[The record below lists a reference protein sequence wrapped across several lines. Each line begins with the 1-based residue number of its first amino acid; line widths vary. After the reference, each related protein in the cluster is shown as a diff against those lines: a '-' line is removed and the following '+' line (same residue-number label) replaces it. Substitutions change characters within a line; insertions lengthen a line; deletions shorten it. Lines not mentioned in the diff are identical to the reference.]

1 MGYLTLIGTKKGLFT
16 ATSDDRR
23 SWVLKGPH
31 ALDADGF
38 TAVAEIYALA
48 ADPRS
53 GSILVGAE
61 SPHFGPS
68 VWRSDDLA
76 ATWHEPEAAPLAF
89 PQDLPYRP
97 LDFSEAPG
105 VDQPDTDRTNTVK
118 RIWQLAFG
126 AQDGR
131 VWAGVEPTSLWRS
144 DDGGRSFTFNRALWE
159 HPDHETWGPGGGGAA
174 VHTIVPD
181 PADPEALTIAMSA
194 GGIYQTADDGRTWK
208 GVTKGITVDYGPDP
222 EPASGQC
229 IHKVARDAG
238 GAFFVQSHGPAYR
251 SSDPEAGWTNISAAL
266 PSNFGFHITAHPSRP
281 GVAMAYPVSDA
292 MDRFPPGH
300 RISAWRTDDAGDTWR
315 PWGTGLPAEEYFGI
329 VLRDAAC
336 HDNAADPAWYF
347 GTRCGDVWAASDS
360 DGTWHQ
366 VAAHL
371 PDVLCVRAMATAE

>member
-1 MGYLTLIGTKKGLFT
+1 MGYLALIGTKKGLFT

-23 SWVLKGPH
+23 SWQLKGPH

-38 TAVAEIYALA
+38 TAVSEIYATA
-48 ADPRS
+48 CDPETGR
-53 GSILVGAE
+53 ILVGAE

-68 VWRSDDLA
+68 IWRSDDLA
-76 ATWHEPEAAPLAF
+76 ATWHEPETAPLAF

-97 LDFSEAPG
+97 LDFSESAG
-105 VDQPDTDRTNTVK
+105 VDRPDSDQTNTVK
-118 RIWQLAFG
+118 RIWQLTFG
-126 AQDGR
+126 VQPGR

-144 DDGGRSFTFNRALWE
+144 DDGGQTFTFNQALWD
-159 HPDHETWGPGGGGAA
+159 HPEHETWASGGGGPA

-181 PADPEALTIAMSA
+181 PTDPDTLTIAMSS
-194 GGIYQTADDGRTWK
+194 GGIYQTHDDGHSWT

-229 IHKVARDAG
+229 IHKVARDAAG
-238 GAFFVQSHGPAYR
+238 TFFVQSHGPAYR
-251 SSDPEAGWTNISAAL
+251 SDDPEQGWTNISEQL
-266 PSNFGFHITAHPSRP
+266 PSDFGFNITAHPSRP

-300 RISAWRTDDAGDTWR
+300 RIAAWRTDDAGDTWTS
-315 PWGTGLPAEEYFGI
+315 WGTGLPDQNYYGI

-336 HDNAADPAWYF
+336 TDNTADPAWYF
-347 GTRCGDVWAASDS
+347 GTRNGDVWAAADA
-360 DGTWHQ
+360 DGHWHQ

-371 PDVLCVRAMATAE
+371 PDVLSVRAMETR